1 MNGTM
6 TRLERFIRR
15 NGIVRRQLA
24 LQAGVCRQ
32 QLQRLRSGQ
41 AEAKRST
48 MVKLAHACGRI
59 LNRKVPVSEL
69 FDLGDERQ

>member
-1 MNGTM
+1 M
-6 TRLERFIRR
+6 TRLERFILR

-32 QLQRLRSGQ
+32 QLQRLRYGR

-48 MVKLAHACGRI
+48 MVKLARACGRI
-59 LNRKVPVSEL
+59 LGRKVEVTEL
-69 FDLGDERQ
+69 FDLGG